1 MGPGYSTSLTYSEA
15 SHEATADCGCTRHF
29 ANNLGQKFERS
40 HGYPGRRISWVRGV
54 GSVGGGGEWPPQRH
68 YSQPATIASWC
79 VTQPATCSNY
89 PQAMRSLAKRR
100 VIEQRS
106 RRHPSWHC
114 SVPCVT
120 CVIEQAARQF
130 FVERIADAIDE
141 PRAAPRLWKLRV
153 SVSGTGPLTRSWR
166 QVSMSCDHGQRRQG
180 CAAPEDLALMPAH
193 DRGGG

>member
-29 ANNLGQKFERS
+29 ANNLSQKFERS
-40 HGYPGRRISWVRGV
+40 PRIPRPPHFLGPWGRVGRGWWGV
-54 GSVGGGGEWPPQRH
+54 AS
-68 YSQPATIASWC
+68 SKTLLPAAIASWC

-180 CAAPEDLALMPAH
+180 CVAPEDLALMPAH